1 MSWKLRSSS
10 RALKKALTSFQLG
23 KEARSMSWKARNE
36 LLGQSLNDGGQ
47 KGGNRAGRKFHV
59 EPKWT
64 GGASICKGQ
73 AVGSQPPLTGSRE
86 GTPVKV
92 TAQDDPLG
100 RAPREEKGQL
110 VRGCMNAPS
119 LREPEPEP
127 GAQVLRCCCRVV
139 AGHPWLHCLSQ
150 NGGARTASWSVQGS
164 FKGCFQNLCLVWTKQ
179 TRELLGGEPQKEEEK
194 KKSPKPRKTM
204 GRTILMR
211 YVD

>member
-10 RALKKALTSFQLG
+10 CALRKALTSFRLG

-64 GGASICKGQ
+64 GGASISKGQ

-100 RAPREEKGQL
+100 RAPREETGRL

-127 GAQVLRCCCRVV
+127 GAQVLRCCCRVA

-150 NGGARTASWSVQGS
+150 NGGARTTSWRDAFKIFASFGLSKQE
-164 FKGCFQNLCLVWTKQ
+164 NCL
-179 TRELLGGEPQKEEEK
+179 EESHKKRK
-194 KKSPKPRKTM
+194 KKKKAPSPERPWD
-204 GRTILMR
+204 
-211 YVD
+211 VQF